1 MKYLKKFVL
10 LFVLF
15 FMYSYIVSIDNIPI
29 NIKIFQGENIDI
41 PTLWGINIEKEN
53 DEIIETTSNLSSSTF
68 NKIGKEKLQVNLF
81 NKIKLKTIN
90 VEVLEQI
97 EVIPSGEIVGIKLYT
112 NGVLVVGTTSIE
124 GNDGKIYKP
133 FENTGIQEGD
143 SIIEINGVSINST
156 KELITEINKS
166 GGNDIEITYLHES
179 EQKSAKITPIL
190 GKESNY
196 KLGLW
201 VRDSAAG
208 VGTLTFYNEEENSF
222 VALGHA
228 ITDIDTGE
236 IIQTSSGEIDD
247 VEIISVVKGEKEEPG
262 RIEGSIKNNSCIG
275 SIYNNT
281 QFGIYGIVK
290 NKSNLNLNYNR
301 KMKVA
306 SRGEI
311 EIGKATCLS
320 GIDGEVKEYE
330 LEIEKIYLNNN
341 YDNKSMVIKITDENL
356 ISKSGGI
363 IQGMSGSPIIQNG
376 KLIGAITHV
385 LVNDPQ
391 IGYAVFAD
399 QMINPKSY

>member
-1 MKYLKKFVL
+1 MKYLKKFAL

-15 FMYSYIVSIDNIPI
+15 FVYSYIVSIDNIPL

-41 PTLWGINIEKEN
+41 PTLWGITIEKQN
-53 DEIIETTSNLSSSTF
+53 DEAVETTSNLNTSTF
-68 NKIGKEKLQVNLF
+68 NKIGEEKLQVSLF
-81 NKIKLKTIN
+81 DKIKLKTIN

-97 EVIPSGEIVGIKLYT
+97 EVIPSGQIVGIKLYT
-112 NGVLVVGTTSIE
+112 NGVLVVGTSSIE
-124 GNDGKIYKP
+124 GIDGKNYKP
-133 FENTGIQEGD
+133 FENTEIQEGD
-143 SIIEINGVSINST
+143 SIIEINGVAINST
-156 KELITEINKS
+156 DELISEVNKS
-166 GGNDIEITYLHES
+166 NGEQVEIKYIHEN
-179 EQKSAKITPIL
+179 EKKIAKIKPIKN
-190 GKESNY
+190 KENIF

-208 VGTLTFYNEEENSF
+208 VGTMTFYNEETNSF

-236 IIQTSSGEIDD
+236 IIQTSTGEIDK
-247 VEIISVVKGEKEEPG
+247 VEILSVIKGEKDNPG
-262 RIEGSIKNNSCIG
+262 RIEGSIKSNSILG
-275 SIYNNT
+275 NIYNNT
-281 QFGIYGIVK
+281 QFGIYGIIKDFK
-290 NKSNLNLNYNR
+290 NLQLDFSK

-311 EIGKATCLS
+311 ELGQATCLS
-320 GIDGEVKEYE
+320 GIDGNVKEFD

-341 YDNKSMVIKITDENL
+341 YDNKSMVIKIIDNDL
-356 ISKSGGI
+356 ISETGGI

-376 KLIGAITHV
+376 KFVGAITHV

-399 QMINPKSY
+399 QLINY

>member
-1 MKYLKKFVL
+1 MKYLKKFAL

-15 FMYSYIVSIDNIPI
+15 FVYSYIVSIDNIPL

-41 PTLWGINIEKEN
+41 PTLWGITIKKQN
-53 DEIIETTSNLSSSTF
+53 DEAVETTSNLNTSTF
-68 NKIGKEKLQVNLF
+68 NKIGEEKLQVSLF
-81 NKIKLKTIN
+81 DKIKLKTIN

-97 EVIPSGEIVGIKLYT
+97 EVIPSGQIVGIKLYT
-112 NGVLVVGTTSIE
+112 NGVLVVGTSSIE
-124 GNDGKIYKP
+124 GIDGKNYKP
-133 FENTGIQEGD
+133 FENTEIQEGD
-143 SIIEINGVSINST
+143 SIIEINGVAINST
-156 KELITEINKS
+156 DELISEVNKS
-166 GGNDIEITYLHES
+166 NGEQVEIKYIHEN
-179 EQKSAKITPIL
+179 EKKIAKIKPIKN
-190 GKESNY
+190 KENIF

-208 VGTLTFYNEEENSF
+208 VGTMTFYNEETNSF

-236 IIQTSSGEIDD
+236 IIQTSTGEIDK
-247 VEIISVVKGEKEEPG
+247 VEILSVIKGEKDNPG
-262 RIEGSIKNNSCIG
+262 RIEGSIKSNSILG
-275 SIYNNT
+275 NIYNNT
-281 QFGIYGIVK
+281 QFGIYGIIKDFK
-290 NKSNLNLNYNR
+290 NLQLDFSK

-311 EIGKATCLS
+311 ELGQATCLS
-320 GIDGEVKEYE
+320 GIDGNVKEFD

-341 YDNKSMVIKITDENL
+341 YDNKSMVIKIIDNDL
-356 ISKSGGI
+356 ISETGGI

-376 KLIGAITHV
+376 KFVGAITHV

-399 QMINPKSY
+399 QLINY

>member
-15 FMYSYIVSIDNIPI
+15 FMYSYIVSIDNIPL
-29 NIKIFQGENIDI
+29 NIKIFQGEKIDI
-41 PTLWGINIEKEN
+41 PTLWGIRIEKQD
-53 DEIIETTSNLSSSTF
+53 DETVETASNLNSSTF
-68 NKIGKEKLQVNLF
+68 NKVGEEKLQVSLF
-81 NKIKLKTIN
+81 DKIKLKTIN

-97 EVIPSGEIVGIKLYT
+97 EVIPSGQIVGIKLYT
-112 NGVLVVGTTSIE
+112 NGVLVVGTSSIE
-124 GNDGKIYKP
+124 GIDGKIYKP
-133 FENTGIQEGD
+133 FENTEIQEGD
-143 SIIEINGVSINST
+143 SIIEINGVTINST
-156 KELITEINKS
+156 DELISEVNKS
-166 GGNDIEITYLHES
+166 NGEQVELKYIHEN
-179 EQKSAKITPIL
+179 EKKIAKIKPIKN
-190 GKESNY
+190 KENIL

-208 VGTLTFYNEEENSF
+208 VGTMTFYNEETNSF

-236 IIQTSSGEIDD
+236 IIQTSTGEIDN
-247 VEIISVVKGEKEEPG
+247 VEILSVIKGEKDNPG
-262 RIEGSIKNNSCIG
+262 RIEGYIKSDSILGN
-275 SIYNNT
+275 IYNNT
-281 QFGIYGIVK
+281 QFGIYGIIK
-290 NKSNLNLNYNR
+290 DINNLQLDFSK

-311 EIGKATCLS
+311 ELGHATCLS
-320 GIDGEVKEYE
+320 GIDGNVKEFD

-341 YDNKSMVIKITDENL
+341 YDNKSMVIKIIDKNL
-356 ISKSGGI
+356 ISNTGGI

-376 KLIGAITHV
+376 KFVGAITHV

-399 QMINPKSY
+399 QLINY

>member
-15 FMYSYIVSIDNIPI
+15 FIYSYIVSIDNIPI
-29 NIKIFQGENIDI
+29 NIKIFQGQNIDI

-53 DEIIETTSNLSSSTF
+53 DETIETTSNLSSSTF

-124 GNDGKIYKP
+124 GNDGKVYKP

-156 KELITEINKS
+156 KELITETNKS
-166 GGNDIEITYLHES
+166 GGNDIEITYLHEN

-190 GKESNY
+190 GKEDNY

-208 VGTLTFYNEEENSF
+208 VGTMTFYNEEENSF

-236 IIQTSSGEIDD
+236 IIQTSSGEIDN

-262 RIEGSIKNNSCIG
+262 KIEGSIKNNACIG

-290 NKSNLNLNYNR
+290 NKNNLNLNYNK

-311 EIGKATCLS
+311 KIGKATCLS

-399 QMINPKSY
+399 QMIN